1 MHDLY
6 ESTAEATKKIVPA
19 LVKAGFQLV
28 TVEEMGLLKQ
38 GGLEPGVVYYSITNK
53 T

>member
-1 MHDLY
+1 MSLR
-6 ESTAEATKKIVPA
+6 KKIVPA

-38 GGLEPGVVYYSITNK
+38 GGLEKGVVYYSIEK
-53 T
+53 R

>member
-6 ESTAEATKKIVPA
+6 ESTANATKRIVPA
-19 LVKAGFQLV
+19 LVDAGFQLV

-38 GGLEPGVVYYSITNK
+38 GGLKNGTVYYSIGK
-53 T
+53 K